1 MASKT
6 KVRIPLHE
14 LSVCEDSGWRS
25 LDETHVKTLEET
37 VRGGAWGQTTLVRPS
52 VLHEGEKKCTSAE
65 DGRYVLNNG
74 LHAVKALMNVAAQVE
89 TMAESPIWVNSE
101 LAEIFSGCGLLVDV
115 VEYST
120 QDRTAR
126 YAMQALAHEH
136 EQNRYRPA
144 TLKNKVDLV
153 SRVYGSTKDW
163 SLATKQLLDV
173 LGASQRST
181 VQRWVTLAR
190 DLDADVLTEIQA
202 KRPTLPQSFV
212 IGNKFLT
219 GRGESQR
226 FRLNAKYASVAIEWL
241 LDLIETIDG
250 VSSETFVN
258 EFCLPAKTLELWE
271 QSTIKRF
278 GGVADCFKPF
288 HRVVQSLQKNGR
300 ARIIACIR
308 QRMPLGGG
316 GKAEPGS
323 SVGIEECKAVLDEL
337 SKMKAGASPSTATE
351 GHPALAESQGSD
363 AAAAEPS
370 VAADGDGGEYADL
383 LTVGGKAGP
392 AEDPLAKELQ
402 AEVSK
407 QLVHVAIHSEKASFL
422 SDCTSRIV
430 SDEKAIIYVETPS
443 SKAKIA
449 CDFLKIASELPTA
462 NTAAV
467 FVPVGGRLAL
477 LCNVAASV
485 KKWFPGRQIFTV
497 TIGADH
503 QSARSRTSFGIY
515 VPIPSVHRDV
525 PSSLSSA
532 GCRATAIEGLRMRCK
547 SAACRFRPAHHD
559 RDGDLDFQEVFP
571 DDIPSDGEKDA
582 ADGFEEE
589 VDGDDG
595 EDVVEEDRGKAAGDA
610 TKVLANLFP
619 VAYPVSLHL
628 MILGALRATSM
639 SHLFLL
645 TRTSH
650 PGLQVAARELGLEV
664 VVLLDGPSS
673 GRATRELHDLK
684 IQGRRAHASFGI
696 FRIFLHWGDARA
708 GGHSRNSLAARVA
721 QDLRRMLAH
730 TEKSSSRRS
739 SDRGTG
745 RRSSR
750 PLHHRARSNACGGPT
765 SSSLRFL
772 LLVSRSK
779 LSECWT

>member
-1 MASKT
+1 MASQT
-6 KVRIPLHE
+6 KVRIPLTG
-14 LSVCEDSGWRS
+14 LSVAEDSGWRS
-25 LDETHVKTLEET
+25 LDESHVKALEET

-52 VLHEGEKKCTSAE
+52 VLQEGEKKITSVE
-65 DGRYVLNNG
+65 DGLYVLNNG
-74 LHAVKALMNVAAQVE
+74 LHAVKALKNVAAEVE
-89 TMAESPIWVNSE
+89 TMDESPIWLNSE
-101 LAEIFSGCGLLVDV
+101 LAEIFSGGGLLVEV

-126 YAMQALAHEH
+126 YAMQALAHEQD
-136 EQNRYRPA
+136 QNRYRPA

-153 SRVYGSTKDW
+153 SRMYNASTKDW
-163 SLATKQLLDV
+163 SLVTKQLVEV
-173 LGASQRST
+173 LGVGHRST

-190 DLDADVLTEIQA
+190 DLDVDVLTEIQA

-219 GRGESQR
+219 GRGESTR
-226 FRLNAKYASVAIEWL
+226 FRLSAKYASVAIEWL
-241 LDLIETIDG
+241 LDVTGAIDGG

-278 GGVADCFKPF
+278 GGVADSFKPF

-316 GKAEPGS
+316 GKTEPGTA
-323 SVGIEECKAVLDEL
+323 VGIEECKAVLDEL

-370 VAADGDGGEYADL
+370 RAADGDGGEYADL
-383 LTVGGKAGP
+383 LTVGGEAGP

-462 NTAAV
+462 NTAAL

-477 LCNVAASV
+477 LCNVALSV
-485 KKWFPGRQIFTV
+485 KKWLPGRQIFTV
-497 TIGADH
+497 TI
-503 QSARSRTSFGIY
+503 
-515 VPIPSVHRDV
+515 
-525 PSSLSSA
+525 
-532 GCRATAIEGLRMRCK
+532 
-547 SAACRFRPAHHD
+547 
-559 RDGDLDFQEVFP
+559 
-571 DDIPSDGEKDA
+571 
-582 ADGFEEE
+582 
-589 VDGDDG
+589 
-595 EDVVEEDRGKAAGDA
+595 
-610 TKVLANLFP
+610 
-619 VAYPVSLHL
+619 VA
-628 MILGALRATSM
+628 
-639 SHLFLL
+639 
-645 TRTSH
+645 
-650 PGLQVAARELGLEV
+650 
-664 VVLLDGPSS
+664 
-673 GRATRELHDLK
+673 
-684 IQGRRAHASFGI
+684 
-696 FRIFLHWGDARA
+696 
-708 GGHSRNSLAARVA
+708 
-721 QDLRRMLAH
+721 
-730 TEKSSSRRS
+730 
-739 SDRGTG
+739 
-745 RRSSR
+745 
-750 PLHHRARSNACGGPT
+750 
-765 SSSLRFL
+765 
-772 LLVSRSK
+772 
-779 LSECWT
+779 

>member
-1 MASKT
+1 M
-6 KVRIPLHE
+6 
-14 LSVCEDSGWRS
+14 
-25 LDETHVKTLEET
+25 
-37 VRGGAWGQTTLVRPS
+37 
-52 VLHEGEKKCTSAE
+52 
-65 DGRYVLNNG
+65 
-74 LHAVKALMNVAAQVE
+74 
-89 TMAESPIWVNSE
+89 
-101 LAEIFSGCGLLVDV
+101 
-115 VEYST
+115 
-120 QDRTAR
+120 
-126 YAMQALAHEH
+126 
-136 EQNRYRPA
+136 
-144 TLKNKVDLV
+144 
-153 SRVYGSTKDW
+153 
-163 SLATKQLLDV
+163 
-173 LGASQRST
+173 
-181 VQRWVTLAR
+181 AR
-190 DLDADVLTEIQA
+190 DLDTAVLLTIQT
-202 KRPTLPQSFV
+202 KRPTLPQDFV

-226 FRLNAKYASVAIEWL
+226 FRLSAKYASIAIEWL
-241 LDLIETIDG
+241 TDLGAGAADG

-271 QSTIKRF
+271 VNTIKRF
-278 GGVADCFKPF
+278 GAAADSFKPF
-288 HRVVQSLQKNGR
+288 QRVVTTLQKNGR

-308 QRMPLGGG
+308 ERMPLGGG
-316 GKAEPGS
+316 GKTGPGT

-337 SKMKAGASPSTATE
+337 SKMKAGAVPRASTATE
-351 GHPALAESQGSD
+351 EDSAPAGSQGMD

-370 VAADGDGGEYADL
+370 CAADGDGGEYADL
-383 LTVGGKAGP
+383 LTVGGEAGT

-407 QLVHVAIHSEKASFL
+407 QLVHVAIHTEKESFIA
-422 SDCTSRIV
+422 DCTSRIV

-462 NTAAV
+462 STAAL
-467 FVPVGGRLAL
+467 FVPVGGRLAML
-477 LCNVAASV
+477 YNVAASV

-525 PSSLSSA
+525 PSALSSV

-547 SAACRFRPAHHD
+547 SETCRFRPARD
-559 RDGDLDFQEVFP
+559 RDTDLIFQEVFG

-589 VDGDDG
+589 ADGDDG
-595 EDVVEEDRGKAAGDA
+595 EDVVEEDRGKAAPPGDA

-628 MILGALRATSM
+628 MILNALRATSM

-664 VVLLDGPSS
+664 VVLLVGPSS
-673 GRATRELHDLK
+673 GRATRELHELT
-684 IQGRRAHASFGI
+684 IQGRRAQASEAK
-696 FRIFLHWGDARA
+696 RRQARKQ
-708 GGHSRNSLAARVA
+708 N
-721 QDLRRMLAH
+721 
-730 TEKSSSRRS
+730 
-739 SDRGTG
+739 
-745 RRSSR
+745 
-750 PLHHRARSNACGGPT
+750 
-765 SSSLRFL
+765 
-772 LLVSRSK
+772 
-779 LSECWT
+779 

>member
-6 KVRIPLHE
+6 KVRIPLLE
-14 LSVCEDSGWRS
+14 LSVAEDSGWRS
-25 LDETHVKTLEET
+25 LDATHVATLEET

-52 VLHEGEKKCTSAE
+52 VLHENGKKCTSAE
-65 DGRYVLNNG
+65 DGRYMLNNG
-74 LHAVKALMNVAAQVE
+74 LHAVKALMNVAAE
-89 TMAESPIWVNSE
+89 LDTMAESPIWLNAE
-101 LAEIFSGCGLLVDV
+101 LAEIFSGDGLLVDV
-115 VEYST
+115 VEYTSA
-120 QDRTAR
+120 DRTAR
-126 YAMQALAHEH
+126 YAIQALAHEQ

-153 SRVYGSTKDW
+153 ERIFKSTKDW
-163 SLATKQLLDV
+163 STVTKQLLDV
-173 LGASQRST
+173 LGASKRST
-181 VQRWVTLAR
+181 VQRWVQLAR
-190 DLDADVLTEIQA
+190 DLDAAVLLTIQT
-202 KRPTLPQSFV
+202 KRPTLPQEFV

-226 FRLNAKYASVAIEWL
+226 FRLSAKYASVAIEWL
-241 LDLIETIDG
+241 TDLGAGAADG

-278 GGVADCFKPF
+278 GAAADSFKPF
-288 HRVVQSLQKNGR
+288 QRVVTTLQKNGR

-308 QRMPLGGG
+308 ERMPLGGG
-316 GKAEPGS
+316 GKTGPGT

-337 SKMKAGASPSTATE
+337 SKMKAGAVPRASTATE
-351 GHPALAESQGSD
+351 EDSAPAGSQGMD

-370 VAADGDGGEYADL
+370 CAADGDGGEYADL
-383 LTVGGKAGP
+383 LTVGGEAGT

-407 QLVHVAIHSEKASFL
+407 QMVHVAIHSEKASFV

-430 SDEKAIIYVETPS
+430 PAEKAIIYVETPS

-449 CDFLKIASELPTA
+449 CDFLKTASELPMA
-462 NTAAV
+462 STAAL
-467 FVPVGGRLAL
+467 FVPVGGRLAML
-477 LCNVAASV
+477 YNVAASV

-525 PSSLSSA
+525 PSALSSA

-547 SAACRFRPAHHD
+547 SETCRFRPARD
-559 RDGDLDFQEVFP
+559 RDTDLIFQEVFG

-589 VDGDDG
+589 ADGDDG
-595 EDVVEEDRGKAAGDA
+595 EDVVEEDRGKAGDA

-628 MILGALRATSM
+628 MILNALRATSM

-650 PGLQVAARELGLEV
+650 PGLHVAARELGLEV
-664 VVLLDGPSS
+664 VVLLVGPSS
-673 GRATRELHDLK
+673 GRATRELHELT
-684 IQGRRAHASFGI
+684 IQGRRAQASEAK
-696 FRIFLHWGDARA
+696 RRQARKQ
-708 GGHSRNSLAARVA
+708 N
-721 QDLRRMLAH
+721 
-730 TEKSSSRRS
+730 
-739 SDRGTG
+739 
-745 RRSSR
+745 
-750 PLHHRARSNACGGPT
+750 
-765 SSSLRFL
+765 
-772 LLVSRSK
+772 
-779 LSECWT
+779 